1 VTLALW
7 QWVLGAGCAF
17 LVGVAKTGVPGLGI
31 LVVPTMVYVVG
42 SAWLAPGAL
51 LPLLCVADAFAVWYY
66 RRHADVWALLELLP
80 WVVVGMIGGWYV
92 LRVVS
97 EQGSDGERWLRTMV
111 GAIVLVMVAAHLARK
126 RSGNDA
132 AVARHWGRAALY
144 GIIAGF
150 ATTVANAAGPVMNLY
165 LLSMALP
172 KDQFMGTGAW
182 YFLIINLAKIPIY
195 ATYDDPMITHAT
207 LVFDACLVPAV
218 IVGALCGRTLYAHV
232 PQKAFEW
239 SVFALAAVGA
249 LSLLIPRS

>member
-1 VTLALW
+1 MNLEPW
-7 QWVLGAGCAF
+7 QWALGALCAF

-66 RRHADVWALLELLP
+66 RRHADVWALIELLP
-80 WVVVGMIGGWYV
+80 WVVVGMAGGWYV

-97 EQGSDGERWLRTMV
+97 EQGADGERWLRTMV
-111 GAIVLVMVAAHLARK
+111 GAIVLVMVVAHLARK
-126 RSGNDA
+126 HSGSDA

-195 ATYDDPMITHAT
+195 ATYDDPMITWAT
-207 LVFDACLVPAV
+207 LAFDAFLLPAV
-218 IVGALCGRTLYAHV
+218 IIGALCGRTLYAHV

-239 SVFALAAVGA
+239 TVFALAAAGA
-249 LSLLIPRS
+249 ISLLIPRS